1 MVKRWRPYHYLWK
14 CEKTLRQL
22 LAWNLNDFEVALKK
36 HSELEAK
43 LYTELDV
50 LVIGKCLAVS
60 TEKLKLG
67 LTTELKSIF
76 FVSLMLLYWLC
87 SYYSSNNYNTLP
99 ITFVVDE
106 FI

>member
-1 MVKRWRPYHYLWK
+1 MQEVNTLVKRWRPYHYLWK

-22 LAWNLNDFEVALKK
+22 LAWNLNDFELALKR

-43 LYTELDV
+43 LATEPDV
-50 LVIGKCLAVS
+50 LIIGNCLAVS

-67 LTTELKSIF
+67 LNTELKSNSFYFIMF
-76 FVSLMLLYWLC
+76 W
-87 SYYSSNNYNTLP
+87 SNLSKYRIKCNKMIL
-99 ITFVVDE
+99 